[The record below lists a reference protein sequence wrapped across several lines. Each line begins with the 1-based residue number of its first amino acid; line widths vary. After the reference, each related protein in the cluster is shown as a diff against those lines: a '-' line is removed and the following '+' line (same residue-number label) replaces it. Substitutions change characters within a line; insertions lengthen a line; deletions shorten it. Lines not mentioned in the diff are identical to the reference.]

1 MTCEFCQRHF
11 HNIFQLGPHKRVC
24 TARLTTHSDDEEQD
38 NPPEFTDEEEDN
50 PQVFAVNVRSLA
62 TRAMAPWGREQEN
75 LMATAAREIQ
85 FDERLSRDYTH
96 VRSDCCCLTCLPGYL
111 LVVIA
116 LPLIRAVDLPLIRAV
131 DLPLIRAVNLPLI
144 RDADLPLIRVIA
156 SPRIC
161 AVASLLAC
169 RCRPAGE
176 NTFKPSPI
184 VVHAN
189 FGRCTS
195 RSKDNLPL
203 VKTPC
208 YRQLRTCSVKQTRNA
223 AVANG
228 LQTIGCYA
236 A

>member
-1 MTCEFCQRHF
+1 M
-11 HNIFQLGPHKRVC
+11 
-24 TARLTTHSDDEEQD
+24 
-38 NPPEFTDEEEDN
+38 
-50 PQVFAVNVRSLA
+50 
-62 TRAMAPWGREQEN
+62 
-75 LMATAAREIQ
+75 
-85 FDERLSRDYTH
+85 
-96 VRSDCCCLTCLPGYL
+96 
-111 LVVIA
+111 VVIA

-131 DLPLIRAVNLPLI
+131 DLPLIRAVDLPLIRAVDLPLI

-208 YRQLRTCSVKQTRNA
+208 YRQLRTCSVKQTRHA